1 MTTLEKMTAKARVK
15 KEMLEALASVIKNK
29 QEHLTYEIK
38 QYEERKQDFEA
49 LSEEDRGYY
58 KSFEDYWYSV
68 DRWDYNDYKETVE
81 FIEVAD
87 EVIKEMIK

>member
-29 QEHLTYEIK
+29 QEHLTYELK
-38 QYEERKQDFEA
+38 QYEERKKDFEA

-58 KSFEDYWYSV
+58 KGFEDYWYSV
-68 DRWDYNDYKETVE
+68 DRWDYIDYKETVE